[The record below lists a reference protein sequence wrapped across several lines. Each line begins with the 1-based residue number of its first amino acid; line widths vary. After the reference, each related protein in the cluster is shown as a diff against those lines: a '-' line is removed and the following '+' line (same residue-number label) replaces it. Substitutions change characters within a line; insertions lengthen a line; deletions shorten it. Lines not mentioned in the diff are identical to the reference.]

1 MLGYVESVKK
11 SDVSPVLTADPCPL
25 PASLESPAM
34 TQAEDPRFRNAR
46 RAPARREPVAPE
58 DGERLQ
64 KVLADAGIASRRDCE
79 LAIRAG
85 RIRVNGRTVHELP
98 CWVRPGKDLVEF
110 DRKIVDTTRRAPHTR
125 REYLYFIVN
134 KPKGVISTA
143 RDPDGRPHVVGLV
156 AARLPREKRV
166 YPVGRLDADSTGLVL
181 LTDDGDLAYHLTHPR
196 FGIAK
201 HYRVTVQG
209 ALGAEVL
216 DSLRRGVFLADPRAI
231 AATKSG
237 HAGTPRGGGRRTAVD
252 ELRVLKTQKN
262 RRAGDLSLLA
272 ITLHEGQNREIRR
285 LLARVGLKVLKLERV
300 SIGPIRLGGLKP
312 GASRALT
319 PAEVLA
325 LRQAVSGFGP
335 HSDPSKDPAADR
347 RGGQPRPGPGRGKR
361 GR

>member
-1 MLGYVESVKK
+1 MTE
-11 SDVSPVLTADPCPL
+11 AD
-25 PASLESPAM
+25 
-34 TQAEDPRFRNAR
+34 DPRFRDGR
-46 RAPARREPVAPE
+46 RTPARREPVAPE
-58 DGERLQ
+58 GAERLQ

-110 DRKIVDTTRRAPHTR
+110 DRQIVDCARRAQRSPDD
-125 REYLYFIVN
+125 YLYFIAN

-181 LTDDGDLAYHLTHPR
+181 LTDDGDLAYRLTHPR
-196 FGIAK
+196 YGIAK

-209 ALGAEVL
+209 ALGADVL
-216 DSLRRGVFLADPRAI
+216 DSLRRGVFLANPRAI
-231 AATKSG
+231 ASTK
-237 HAGTPRGGGRRTAVD
+237 AGQPGVRSGGGRRTAVD

-300 SIGPIRLGGLKP
+300 SIGPLKLGGLKP

-325 LRQAVSGFGP
+325 VRQAASGFGA
-335 HSDPSKDPAADR
+335 HSDPRKAPAARDRPTMTGAVRPHAAPR
-347 RGGQPRPGPGRGKR
+347 RGGGAPAGARRHSGPGRGKR
-361 GR
+361 GG

>member
-1 MLGYVESVKK
+1 
-11 SDVSPVLTADPCPL
+11 
-25 PASLESPAM
+25 M
-34 TQAEDPRFRNAR
+34 TQTEDPRFRDAR
-46 RAPARREPVAPE
+46 RAPPRHEPAVPE
-58 DGERLQ
+58 GAVRLQ

-110 DRKIVDTTRRAPHTR
+110 DRQIVDCARRAR
-125 REYLYFIVN
+125 RTPDDYLYFIAN

-181 LTDDGDLAYHLTHPR
+181 LTDDGDLAYRLTHPR
-196 FGIAK
+196 YGIAK

-209 ALGAEVL
+209 ALGADVL

-231 AATKSG
+231 ASSKSG
-237 HAGTPRGGGRRTAVD
+237 EPGARRGGGRRTAID

-300 SIGPIRLGGLKP
+300 SIGPLKLGGLKP

-325 LRQAVSGFGP
+325 LRTAASGFGA
-335 HSDPSKDPAADR
+335 HSDPRKDPDAR
-347 RGGQPRPGPGRGKR
+347 RSGGTSGRARPQPGPRPGGGASAGIRPRNGPGRVKR
-361 GR
+361 GG